1 MKKKLSPVIRQNL
14 RHFKS
19 ILKMN
24 TMFLAALFFISGSC
38 IFCNP
43 HTVYAA
49 NENNLYFVVE
59 SFTWKEFL
67 GNETLL
73 KESGPLYGF
82 GFSGKVG
89 GNISQP
95 LAFHYKVEGFIGYIN
110 YDGQTQTGIPITS
123 DTRYF
128 GFKTELGGGWN
139 IFAGESG
146 FSFEPFAG
154 LGHRWWLRDITDSS
168 NGIGSGY
175 EEVWRSY
182 YSRVGIRGEKESS
195 DRFKIFIEAAAII
208 PFYTENRVYLN
219 DFSFED
225 VKVEP
230 GNEMSFWAETGLK
243 FKKFRLSL
251 FYEGLRFSE
260 SDKVGSLRLFQ
271 PKSEADI
278 YGANVCFTF

>member
-1 MKKKLSPVIRQNL
+1 MIPKIRY
-14 RHFKS
+14 
-19 ILKMN
+19 
-24 TMFLAALFFISGSC
+24 MFLAVLFFIGVSG
-38 IFCNP
+38 IFYNP
-43 HTVYAA
+43 QPVYAGI
-49 NENNLYFVVE
+49 EKNLYFVAE

-89 GNISQP
+89 GDISQP

-168 NGIGSGY
+168 SGIGSGY

-182 YSRVGIRGEKESS
+182 YGRLGIRGEKESS
-195 DRFKIFIEAAAII
+195 DRFKIFIEAAVII

-219 DFSFED
+219 DFSLED

-230 GNEMSFWAETGLK
+230 GNETSFWAEAGLK
-243 FKKFRLSL
+243 FKKFRLSV

-260 SDKVGSLRLFQ
+260 SDKVGPFRIFQ
-271 PKSEADI
+271 PESEADI
-278 YGANVCFTF
+278 FGANIGFTF